1 MFRGSTFSCS
11 GRVYRCV
18 ENGNRRMEVMMR
30 TYAVEWWMETAGSME
45 AVKWTVNI
53 GCWVDGVSGKD
64 RGNELDGDRKMD

>member
-1 MFRGSTFSCS
+1 
-11 GRVYRCV
+11 
-18 ENGNRRMEVMMR
+18 MEVMMR